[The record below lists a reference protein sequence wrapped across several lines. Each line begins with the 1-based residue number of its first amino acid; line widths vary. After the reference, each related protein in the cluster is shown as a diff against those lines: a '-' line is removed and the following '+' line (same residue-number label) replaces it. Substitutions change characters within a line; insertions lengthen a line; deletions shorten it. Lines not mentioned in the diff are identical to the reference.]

1 MNIFNRKPWREVN
14 PGGTGAPG
22 AGGPNGGGP
31 AGNGPGGFKKPQ
43 INPGSMK
50 WTILGI
56 VVLALAYVIWN
67 SFYTLTVSEAA
78 VVSTLGRPANVTES
92 GVHFKIPLIQ
102 DVYKVS
108 TEIRGME
115 IGYDKNEDSVASES
129 EMITKDF
136 NFVNVDFYIE
146 YRVVDAIQYYI
157 HRDTAYD
164 ILRNLAQSY
173 IRDTVG
179 VYDVDEVITTGK
191 AEIQSRVQSQLS
203 ERIESEDI
211 GLGIVN
217 VTIQDA
223 EPPTAEVQSAF
234 RAVEDAKQGMDTKIN
249 EAKKYQSEQI
259 PAAEAKADRARQDA
273 EAYKQER
280 IREAEGQA
288 ARFED
293 IYEEYSKYPLIT
305 KRRMFY
311 EAMEDVLPSLKVI
324 INSSGGTQTLL
335 PLEPFSETVIQ
346 AQEGGAAQ

>member
-1 MNIFNRKPWREVN
+1 MNIFNRQPWREVT

-22 AGGPNGGGP
+22 AGGPNEGGP

-43 INPGSMK
+43 INPGNLK

-56 VVLALAYVIWN
+56 VVLAIAYVIWN

-102 DVYKVS
+102 NVYKVS

-115 IGYDKNEDSVASES
+115 IGYDNNEDAVVSES

-179 VYDVDEVITTGK
+179 VYDVDEVITTG
-191 AEIQSRVQSQLS
+191 
-203 ERIESEDI
+203 
-211 GLGIVN
+211 
-217 VTIQDA
+217 
-223 EPPTAEVQSAF
+223 
-234 RAVEDAKQGMDTKIN
+234 
-249 EAKKYQSEQI
+249 
-259 PAAEAKADRARQDA
+259 
-273 EAYKQER
+273 
-280 IREAEGQA
+280 
-288 ARFED
+288 
-293 IYEEYSKYPLIT
+293 
-305 KRRMFY
+305 
-311 EAMEDVLPSLKVI
+311 
-324 INSSGGTQTLL
+324 
-335 PLEPFSETVIQ
+335 
-346 AQEGGAAQ
+346 